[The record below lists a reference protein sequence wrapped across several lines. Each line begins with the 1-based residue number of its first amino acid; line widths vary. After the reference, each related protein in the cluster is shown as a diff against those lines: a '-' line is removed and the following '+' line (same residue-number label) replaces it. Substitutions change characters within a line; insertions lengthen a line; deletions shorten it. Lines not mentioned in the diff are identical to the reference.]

1 MMLLSRFWYA
11 ILSFCVCVAIYTVF
25 VAVGEYNRRNQVAM
39 TEGLA
44 ADSQVVRWA
53 LQIDSRRRLD
63 ALLIGAVDKG
73 VQDSLVA
80 ANGKDRIPT
89 KSKEDARKA
98 LVAISE
104 KLPAEY
110 KPDALFAVDRDG
122 RVVAQLGFDSANA
135 FDDFELGGFP
145 AVNDALHGFLRD
157 DTWVLAGKVYRVSA
171 RPVEYDVSQPPA
183 GAIVG
188 LRSLDARFAKD
199 ISKLTRTNV
208 AFYASGVRVASAAGA
223 DGFDEKLLDIVTAE
237 VPKVEADK
245 AYQDTG
251 RSGIRLVTEDLGATY
266 ARFEGDAWE
275 LRAGFVVARTRVSI
289 RGPMGFL
296 TSADDKDKA
305 SVPWLLIVLTMLV
318 GIGAGIAFTV
328 LEHTLPM
335 REMVNQALRLK
346 KGEIDQLQLPRF
358 RGGFRGIAADINFGI
373 DRVAEKGGAPRKQAD
388 LESILGPVPAQPSM
402 SAFSFP
408 LADGSQP
415 GNTFPSR
422 EPVSSPGRAA
432 LPQHPNHAG
441 PPQSNPRAGLVQG
454 PGNVRATGPGNALN
468 PPTNPSMT
476 AGTPPGPNQN
486 LGEGLARPNAPP
498 VPARPAF
505 PPNLPN
511 ARPGAPNALAAMG
524 MQTAPISA
532 GGLQEPLTAPTAM
545 SPPGKAQELMAQHAV
560 QQAAESLKLQQ
571 ARPQGLA
578 NLAGDDDPQDE
589 STVVGEV
596 PREVLAQASG
606 AHRTTDEATEWLTVY
621 EDFVRTKKQ
630 CGEPTEGLTFEKF
643 QHTLKK
649 NRDALIQRHGCKR
662 VRFSVYVKEGRASLK
677 ATPVK
682 E

>member
-11 ILSFCVCVAIYTVF
+11 ILSFCVCVAIYIVF

-73 VQDSLVA
+73 IQDSLVA
-80 ANGKDRIPT
+80 SNGKDKVPT
-89 KSKEDARKA
+89 KSKDEARKA
-98 LVAISE
+98 LVAIND
-104 KLPAEY
+104 KLPPEY
-110 KPDALFAVDRDG
+110 KADALFAVDHDG
-122 RVVAQLGFDSANA
+122 RVVAQVGFDQANA

-157 DTWVLAGKVYRVSA
+157 DTWVMAGKIYRVSA

-188 LRSLDARFAKD
+188 LRSLDPRFAKD

-208 AFYASGVRVASAAGA
+208 AFYASGIRVASAAGA
-223 DGFDEKLLDIVTAE
+223 DGFDEKLLDIVAAE
-237 VPKVEADK
+237 VPKVEAEK
-245 AYQDTG
+245 SYQDTG
-251 RSGIRLVTEDLGATY
+251 RSGIRQVTDDLGATF

-275 LRAGFVVARTRVSI
+275 QRAGFVVARTRVSI
-289 RGPMGFL
+289 AGPMGFL

-305 SVPWLLIVLTMLV
+305 SVPWLLIVFFALV
-318 GIGAGIAFTV
+318 GIGAGIAFTIF
-328 LEHTLPM
+328 EHTLPM
-335 REMVNQALRLK
+335 REMVTQALRLK
-346 KGEIDQLQLPRF
+346 KGELDQLQLARF

-415 GNTFPSR
+415 ASQNTFPAR
-422 EPVSSPGRAA
+422 DTGSSPGRF
-432 LPQHPNHAG
+432 PGQQFPSQAG
-441 PPQSNPRAGLVQG
+441 APPQSGPRPGLV
-454 PGNVRATGPGNALN
+454 PGGPGNARSTG
-468 PPTNPSMT
+468 PGAS
-476 AGTPPGPNQN
+476 AGLDAAAP
-486 LGEGLARPNAPP
+486 RPNAPP
-498 VPARPAF
+498 LPSKPAF
-505 PPNLPN
+505 PPNISP
-511 ARPGAPNALAAMG
+511 RPPNALAMG
-524 MQTAPISA
+524 G
-532 GGLQEPLTAPTAM
+532 GGLQEPLTAPTAI
-545 SPPGKAQELMAQHAV
+545 SPPGKAQELIAAHARE
-560 QQAAESLKLQQ
+560 QAAAQPRAGSAPEQSQRSQQ
-571 ARPQGLA
+571 NRPAGLV
-578 NLAGDDDPQDE
+578 NLAADDDDHPDE

-596 PREVLAQASG
+596 PKEVLAQASG
-606 AHRTTDEATEWLTVY
+606 ANRSVDEAAEWLAVY
-621 EDFVRTKKQ
+621 EDFIRTKKQ
-630 CGEPTEGLTFEKF
+630 CGEPTDGLTFEKF

>member
-11 ILSFCVCVAIYTVF
+11 ILSFCVCVAIYIVF
-25 VAVGEYNRRNQVAM
+25 VAVGQYNRRNQVAM

-73 VQDSLVA
+73 IQDSLVA
-80 ANGKDRIPT
+80 ANGKDKIPT
-89 KSKEDARKA
+89 KSKDEARKA
-98 LVAISE
+98 LLAINE

-110 KPDALFAVDRDG
+110 KADALFAVDHDG
-122 RVVAQLGFDSANA
+122 RVVAQVGFDQANA

-157 DTWVLAGKVYRVSA
+157 DTWVLAGKIYRVSA

-188 LRSLDARFAKD
+188 LRSLDPRFAKD

-223 DGFDEKLLDIVTAE
+223 DGFDEKLLDIVSAE
-237 VPKVEADK
+237 IPKVEADK

-251 RSGIRLVTEDLGATY
+251 RSGIRLVNEDLGATY

-289 RGPMGFL
+289 AGPMGFL
-296 TSADDKDKA
+296 STADDKDKG
-305 SVPWLLIVLTMLV
+305 SVPWLLIVFVGLI

-328 LEHTLPM
+328 FEHTLPM
-335 REMVNQALRLK
+335 NEMVKQALRLK

-358 RGGFRGIAADINFGI
+358 RGGFRGIATDINFGI

-408 LADGSQP
+408 LADQSSP
-415 GNTFPSR
+415 ASNSFPSR
-422 EPVSSPGRAA
+422 ESGSSPGRPFPGQPGA
-432 LPQHPNHAG
+432 Q
-441 PPQSNPRAGLVQG
+441 PQSGPRAGLVPGG
-454 PGNVRATGPGNALN
+454 PGNPRSTGPG
-468 PPTNPSMT
+468 TNPGINQGGHQGSN
-476 AGTPPGPNQN
+476 PGPASVAQ
-486 LGEGLARPNAPP
+486 EGAPTRPHAPP
-498 VPARPAF
+498 LPTKPAF
-505 PPNLPN
+505 PPNVPN
-511 ARPGAPNALAAMG
+511 IAPKPANANAF
-524 MQTAPISA
+524 QQPVTS
-532 GGLQEPLTAPTAM
+532 PTAVT
-545 SPPGKAQELMAQHAV
+545 PPGKAQELAQAAIQHA
-560 QQAAESLKLQQ
+560 QPKNKPS
-571 ARPQGLA
+571 GLV
-578 NLAGDDDPQDE
+578 NLAGDDDDHPDE

-596 PREVLAQASG
+596 PREVLAQATGQHG
-606 AHRTTDEATEWLTVY
+606 AVNEAAEWLAVY
-621 EDFVRTKKQ
+621 EDFIRTKKQ
-630 CGEPTEGLTFEKF
+630 CGEPTDGLTFEKF